1 MNPGYTNEPSKSNTL
16 ASPQLKFSASEF
28 EPMNE
33 NLPFLIAKAS
43 ASGSSGLA
51 VYILVLIK
59 TKSDSI
65 QISSEEH
72 PTTKKIKIAKMKGIL
87 CIFIFLSFFLGP
99 IN

>member
-72 PTTKKIKIAKMKGIL
+72 PITKKIKVAKMKGIL
-87 CIFIFLSFFLGP
+87 YIFIFLSFFLRP

>member
-16 ASPQLKFSASEF
+16 VSPQLKFSASEF

-59 TKSDSI
+59 TKSDSL

-87 CIFIFLSFFLGP
+87 YIIIFLSFFLRP

>member
-16 ASPQLKFSASEF
+16 VSPQLKFSASEF

-51 VYILVLIK
+51 VYF
-59 TKSDSI
+59 
-65 QISSEEH
+65 
-72 PTTKKIKIAKMKGIL
+72 GID
-87 CIFIFLSFFLGP
+87 
-99 IN
+99 